1 MPKPRAK
8 RRSVK
13 SKAGKAPVAGAGAAP
28 YITEAEFEQLL
39 AGARKGRYPARDVS
53 LLRLMF
59 EHGLRATELLLAKR
73 TQFKLKEARFV
84 VHRLK
89 GSRSG
94 EHPVSGSTL
103 RAVRAYLRTRTDAL
117 PWLFVT
123 ERGAPFTRQGL
134 HYLVGAIAARAG
146 LHHIHP
152 HMLRHAC
159 GFALANRGRDTRLIQ
174 DYLGHIDIRNTEIY
188 TRTAARRFE
197 GLWE

>member
-1 MPKPRAK
+1 MPTPHAK
-8 RRSVK
+8 RQSVK
-13 SKAGKAPVAGAGAAP
+13 SKTRKTSVAGTDVVR
-28 YITEAEFEQLL
+28 YITETEFEQLL
-39 AGARKGRYPARDVS
+39 TGARQGRYPVRDVAM
-53 LLRLMF
+53 LRLLF
-59 EHGLRATELLLAKR
+59 EHGLRATELALAKR
-73 TQFKLKEARFV
+73 TQFKLKEARFI

-103 RAVRAYLRTRTDAL
+103 RAVRAYLRSRADAL

-134 HYLVGAIAARAG
+134 HYLIGAIATRAG

-174 DYLGHIDIRNTEIY
+174 DYLGHIDIRNTERY
-188 TRTAARRFE
+188 TKTAARRFE

>member
-1 MPKPRAK
+1 MPKPKAK
-8 RRSVK
+8 RQSVK
-13 SKAGKAPVAGAGAAP
+13 SKAGKTPVAGADAVQ

-39 AGARKGRYPARDVS
+39 AGARKGRHPERDMA
-53 LLRLMF
+53 LLRLIF

-73 TQFKLKEARFV
+73 SQLKLQEARFV

-94 EHPVSGSTL
+94 EHPVSGPTL

-134 HYLVGAIAARAG
+134 HYLIGAIAARAG
-146 LHHIHP
+146 LHSIHP
-152 HMLRHAC
+152 HMLRHGC
-159 GFALANRGRDTRLIQ
+159 GYALANRGRDTRLIQ
-174 DYLGHIDIRNTEIY
+174 DYLGHVDIRNTEIY